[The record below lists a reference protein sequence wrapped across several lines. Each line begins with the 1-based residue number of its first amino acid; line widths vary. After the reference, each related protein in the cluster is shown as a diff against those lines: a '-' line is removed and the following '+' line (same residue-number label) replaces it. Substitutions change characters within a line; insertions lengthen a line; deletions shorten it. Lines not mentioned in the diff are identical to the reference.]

1 MQKVYERM
9 QAELSGEGDNVQ
21 AFCAETGAE

>member
-9 QAELSGEGDNVQ
+9 QTELSGEGDNVQ
-21 AFCAETGAE
+21 AVCTETGAE